1 MHVMTTLQ
9 RSPGKVR
16 FTVDDFDRMAQA
28 GVFEG
33 RHVEL
38 LDGELYEVTKNP
50 PHNYAVDALAEAL
63 RRILP
68 ADQFRVREEKPIE
81 PWESWW
87 PEPDLSVVLG
97 PKERYADRH
106 PRPDETLLLA
116 EVCDTSEQ
124 DRTKKLAGYAEA
136 GVPVYWILDLN
147 SRRLEIYSR
156 PNAGAYPPPVI
167 VAEGGSADV
176 NIDGQVVGRIVVAE
190 LLPQA

>member
-1 MHVMTTLQ
+1 MTMLQ
-9 RSPGKVR
+9 GSPGRLR

-50 PHNYAVDALAEAL
+50 PHDFAVDALAAMLRAL
-63 RRILP
+63 LT
-68 ADQFRVREEKPIE
+68 ADRYMVREEKSIG
-81 PWESWW
+81 PWERWS
-87 PEPDLSVVLG
+87 PEPDVAVVRG
-97 PKERYADRH
+97 PRRRYQSRH
-106 PRPDETLLLA
+106 PGPADILLLA

-124 DRTKKLAGYAEA
+124 DRTKKLDGYAAA

-147 SRRLEIYSR
+147 ARRLEVYSQ
-156 PNAGAYPPPVI
+156 PAAGSYPPPRI
-167 VAEGGSADV
+167 VPEGGAADV
-176 NIDGQVVGRIVVAE
+176 VIDGQLVGQIGIAE